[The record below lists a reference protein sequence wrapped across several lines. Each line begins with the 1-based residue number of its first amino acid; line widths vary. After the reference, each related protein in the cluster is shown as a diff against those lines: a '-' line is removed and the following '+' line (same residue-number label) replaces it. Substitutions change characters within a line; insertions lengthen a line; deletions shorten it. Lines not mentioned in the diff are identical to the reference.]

1 MLYLLPQGYTFAIRQ
16 KDADGSNDRLPIIV
30 PGSPEILILPQR
42 AVMSLSLILRPQNTS
57 IATVDF
63 CHDHVDDVRNAIAG
77 LIWDPSVLG
86 NVSAASSIDGKRL
99 YYSGTATAIRV
110 TAINDVCWLRGT
122 V

>member
-16 KDADGSNDRLPIIV
+16 KDADGSNDRPAVIV

-42 AVMSLSLILRPQNTS
+42 AVMSLTLVLRPQLTS

-63 CHDHVDDVRNAIAG
+63 THDHVNDVIAG
-77 LIWDPSVLG
+77 LSSVIWDPSVLG
-86 NVSAASSIDGKRL
+86 NVAAASTLDEKRL
-99 YYSGTATAIRV
+99 YYAGTATAFRV
-110 TAINDVCWLRGT
+110 TALNDVCWLRGT